1 MKNADYQDCNEQLLN
16 AGFIFLFGLTLS
28 LTMTQMSLSANLE
41 CRDRHDIANN
51 LRKLSSQVPIP
62 TCTLHWPGAKKTLK
76 DTFWGLA
83 Y

>member
-1 MKNADYQDCNEQLLN
+1 
-16 AGFIFLFGLTLS
+16 
-28 LTMTQMSLSANLE
+28 MSLSAYLE

-51 LRKLSSQVPIP
+51 LRKLFSQAPIP

-83 Y
+83 GLLRSTYAKSFWDMKNVLFLITVDTKF